1 MWFSFPL
8 DLKFTLYLTLEDRC
22 AQGVRVVVKK
32 KDVKDM
38 KQNVEIFTDEMP
50 LACTLSESELVTR
63 AEEVSELFK
72 GVQQA
77 DELTDGYALRFPG
90 SDTWANRLLQF
101 ITFERGCCP
110 FFTFALVFEPQQG
123 PIWLHLRGSE
133 GVKAII
139 EEMINR
145 HIESNSQL

>member
-1 MWFSFPL
+1 MKQDSEVLPDEVAL
-8 DLKFTLYLTLEDRC
+8 ACSLTESEHVTRSAELED
-22 AQGVRVVVKK
+22 
-32 KDVKDM
+32 
-38 KQNVEIFTDEMP
+38 
-50 LACTLSESELVTR
+50 
-63 AEEVSELFK
+63 LFK
-72 GVQQA
+72 SVQQVN
-77 DELTDGYALRFPG
+77 ELADGYALRFPG

-145 HIESNSQL
+145 HVKGNNQL

>member
-1 MWFSFPL
+1 M
-8 DLKFTLYLTLEDRC
+8 
-22 AQGVRVVVKK
+22 RVVAKR
-32 KDVKDM
+32 KDIKDM
-38 KQNVEIFTDEMP
+38 KQNAETFTDRVP

-72 GVQQA
+72 GVQQV

-90 SDTWANRLLQF
+90 SATWADRLLQF
-101 ITFERGCCP
+101 IIFERKCCP

-139 EEMINR
+139 EEMVNR
-145 HIESNSQL
+145 HVKGNSQL

>member
-1 MWFSFPL
+1 MCFSFPL

-22 AQGVRVVVKK
+22 AQGVRVVAKK

-63 AEEVSELFK
+63 AEEVGELFK
-72 GVQQA
+72 GVQQVN
-77 DELTDGYALRFPG
+77 ELIDGYALRFPG

-145 HIESNSQL
+145 HVKGNNQL